1 VLPDPADVT
10 VYVGQDRNSLDS
22 ATALGSSQGKS
33 GTITVTGAKPVDGQ
47 YIFVWFTKVSQVS
60 DGRYRATLAEVSVR

>member
-1 VLPDPADVT
+1 MT
-10 VYVGQDRNSLDS
+10 VYVGEDRNSLDS
-22 ATALGSSQGKS
+22 ATALGSSEGKS
-33 GTITVTGAKPVDGQ
+33 GTITITGDKPIDGQ